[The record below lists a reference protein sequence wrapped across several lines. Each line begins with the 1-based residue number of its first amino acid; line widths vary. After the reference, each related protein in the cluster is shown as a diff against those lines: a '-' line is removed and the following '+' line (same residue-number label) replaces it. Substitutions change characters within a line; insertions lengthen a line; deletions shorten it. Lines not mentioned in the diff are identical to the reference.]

1 MGGLILIIIGIIV
14 AGKELIKDAMI
25 KPCPPGTDIRAAVA
39 DSYANNLSAKESA
52 RRLDSGYYVK
62 KDKK

>member
-1 MGGLILIIIGIIV
+1 MGGLILIILGIIV
-14 AGKELIKDAMI
+14 VGKELIKDAMI
-25 KPCPPGTDIRAAVA
+25 KSCPPGTDILKAVS
-39 DSYANNLSAKESA
+39 DKYANNLSAKESA

>member
-1 MGGLILIIIGIIV
+1 MGGLVVLIGIIWIV
-14 AGKELIKDAMI
+14 VQLIKDASI

-39 DSYANNLSAKESA
+39 DKYANNLSAKESA

-62 KDKK
+62 KDNK

>member
-1 MGGLILIIIGIIV
+1 MAGFLLFIGIIWLIIQLV
-14 AGKELIKDAMI
+14 KEASI

-39 DSYANNLSAKESA
+39 DKYANNLSAKESA

>member
-1 MGGLILIIIGIIV
+1 MGGLLILIGLGWMVIQI
-14 AGKELIKDAMI
+14 IKDASI
-25 KPCPPGTDIRAAVA
+25 KPCPPGTDIREAVA
-39 DSYANNLSAKESA
+39 DKYANNLSAKESA

>member
-1 MGGLILIIIGIIV
+1 MGGLLILIGLGWMVIQI
-14 AGKELIKDAMI
+14 IKDASI
-25 KPCPPGTDIRAAVA
+25 KPCPPGTDILEAVS